1 MSKPRYGWWGYVK
14 WIIRQAPRR
23 DGVAL
28 EGKAAEEQ
36 AAVNRAISQIKN
48 KPDANARLMLID
60 LVFFKQTHT
69 LDGAAQAVSCSER
82 TARRWS
88 SDFIVMVAKERGLL

>member
-1 MSKPRYGWWGYVK
+1 MSKPRYGWWGYAK
-14 WIIRQAPRR
+14 WIIRQTPRR
-23 DGVAL
+23 EGVAL
-28 EGKAAEEQ
+28 EGKAADEQ
-36 AAVNRAISQIKN
+36 AAVYRALKEIMN

-88 SDFIVMVAKERGLL
+88 SEFIMAVAKEFGLL

>member
-14 WIIRQAPRR
+14 WMIRQTPKR
-23 DGVAL
+23 DGMPL
-28 EGKAAEEQ
+28 DGKAAEEQ
-36 AAVNRAISQIKN
+36 AAVYRALTEIMN

-88 SDFIVMVAKERGLL
+88 SEFITMVAKERGLL